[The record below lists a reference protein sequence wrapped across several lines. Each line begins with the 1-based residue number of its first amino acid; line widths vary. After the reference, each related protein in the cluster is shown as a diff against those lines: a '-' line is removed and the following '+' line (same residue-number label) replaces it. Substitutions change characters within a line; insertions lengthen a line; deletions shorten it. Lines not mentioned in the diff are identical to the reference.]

1 MCKGRTGLFIIYFL
15 VALGIA
21 PAIEAQQFGGNPPSL
36 KWRQLHTDTA
46 RVIFPEGMDSVANR
60 VASVVHFMAGRQPF
74 SLGKQQRKINIVLQ
88 KQTVVANGYVGLGP
102 YRSEFFLT
110 PEMNSLGQ
118 GSIPWADQLA
128 VHEYRHVQQINNFN
142 NGLSR
147 FMRVIAG
154 EQGYDLAIN
163 AAVPNWFYEGDAVYA
178 ETALSRQGRGRLPQF
193 MNAFPSLWQA
203 GKNNW

>member
-1 MCKGRTGLFIIYFL
+1 MRFYIIFFL
-15 VALGIA
+15 AALIISPGTY
-21 PAIEAQQFGGNPPSL
+21 AQQFGGNPTSIQ
-36 KWRQLHTDTA
+36 WRQLNTDTA
-46 RVIFPEGMDSVANR
+46 RVIFPKGMDSVANR

-88 KQTVVANGYVGLGP
+88 HQTVVANGYVGLGP

-110 PEMNSLGQ
+110 PEMNGLGQ

-163 AAVPNWFYEGDAVYA
+163 AAIPNWFYEGDAVYA

-193 MNAFPSLWQA
+193 MNTFPALWQA
-203 GKNNW
+203 GKNYSWMKL